1 MEAPAAQIKQTRK
14 HEEDLISDEE
24 THPSHKHVD
33 EKKSQNQ
40 EARGKLFHLKC
51 CWNISG
57 HWFKES
63 LLGKT

>member
-1 MEAPAAQIKQTRK
+1 M
-14 HEEDLISDEE
+14 SDEE
-24 THPSHKHVD
+24 AHPSHKHVN

-40 EARGKLFHLKC
+40 ETTRKLFHLKC